1 MLDAVVLKGTGMVL
15 MREDWNG
22 YGTAGCRR
30 YRVSRVLLHS
40 TTPVSLDWH
49 GCACVWAACLQAGQW
64 GNRLLSTLGREIWK
78 CLERRRGE
86 EGGKQS
92 RTEGLSGL
100 SRGEWGAWRRVER
113 DWGTEKKRHL
123 QSHYRFVLQLA
134 TLFIAD
140 ICVQYTYR
148 LVHLHVILPLHTEDF
163 KLTI

>member
-49 GCACVWAACLQAGQW
+49 GCVYVWAACLQAGQW

-113 DWGTEKKRHL
+113 DWGTEKKKTPSISL
-123 QSHYRFVLQLA
+123 QVCTA
-134 TLFIAD
+134 TGHSIYCWYMCSIYVSSCTSTCNFASAH
-140 ICVQYTYR
+140 R
-148 LVHLHVILPLHTEDF
+148 GF
-163 KLTI
+163 

>member
-1 MLDAVVLKGTGMVL
+1 MLWFLKGPAWCLWGKTETGMAQLGAVDT
-15 MREDWNG
+15 EW
-22 YGTAGCRR
+22 
-30 YRVSRVLLHS
+30 VLLHS

-49 GCACVWAACLQAGQW
+49 GCVCVWAACLQAGQW

-113 DWGTEKKRHL
+113 DWGTEKKDTFNLTTGLYCNWPLYLLLIYVFNIRI
-123 QSHYRFVLQLA
+123 VL
-134 TLFIAD
+134 
-140 ICVQYTYR
+140 YSYM
-148 LVHLHVILPLHTEDF
+148 
-163 KLTI
+163 

>member
-1 MLDAVVLKGTGMVL
+1 MLWFLKGPAWCLWGKTETGMAQLGAVDT
-15 MREDWNG
+15 EW
-22 YGTAGCRR
+22 
-30 YRVSRVLLHS
+30 VLLHS

-49 GCACVWAACLQAGQW
+49 GCVCVWAACLQAGQW

-113 DWGTEKKRHL
+113 DWGTEKKDTFNLTTGLYCNWPLYLLLIYVFNIRI
-123 QSHYRFVLQLA
+123 VLY
-134 TLFIAD
+134 I
-140 ICVQYTYR
+140 YM
-148 LVHLHVILPLHTEDF
+148 
-163 KLTI
+163 

>member
-49 GCACVWAACLQAGQW
+49 GCVCVWAACLQAGQW

-113 DWGTEKKRHL
+113 DWGTEKKDTFNLTTGLYCNWPLYLLLIYVFNIRI
-123 QSHYRFVLQLA
+123 VLY
-134 TLFIAD
+134 I
-140 ICVQYTYR
+140 YM
-148 LVHLHVILPLHTEDF
+148 
-163 KLTI
+163 

>member
-15 MREDWNG
+15 MREDWNW

-49 GCACVWAACLQAGQW
+49 GCVCVWAACLEAGQW

-113 DWGTEKKRHL
+113 DWGTKKKKDT
-123 QSHYRFVLQLA
+123 FN
-134 TLFIAD
+134 
-140 ICVQYTYR
+140 
-148 LVHLHVILPLHTEDF
+148 
-163 KLTI
+163 LTIGLYCNWPLYLLLIYVFNIRIVLYIYM